1 MLSNS
6 AIVALGAADP
16 LNLTGIVTLGD
27 RIPAT
32 ASTRIAFRDGVPVAT
47 LTGVRKF
54 DSLESQTLG
63 AGMGRAQHAAAPAPA
78 HPLRTARARERGLPG
93 RVTGQ

>member
-1 MLSNS
+1 MHTSAVLSKS
-6 AIVALGAADP
+6 QGVG
-16 LNLTGIVTLGD
+16 VTLGE

-54 DSLESQTLG
+54 DSLESQTPEQEWATCNTLLRRR
-63 AGMGRAQHAAAPAPA
+63 MPAFSM
-78 HPLRTARARERGLPG
+78 RPG
-93 RVTGQ
+93 